1 MLAKSAGQ
9 EPGDASRYSEDDDVD
24 SELGQYRVTGD
35 EDADGEIDDG
45 RCEPDPNEKIRAV
58 HGRSILALVDL
69 SSDKNEHGQQNQPD
83 HGDSKR
89 VHLRRKKAVV
99 GPNMFER

>member
-1 MLAKSAGQ
+1 M
-9 EPGDASRYSEDDDVD
+9 DAASQTQMKRYAP
-24 SELGQYRVTGD
+24 YT
-35 EDADGEIDDG
+35 
-45 RCEPDPNEKIRAV
+45 
-58 HGRSILALVDL
+58 GRSILALVDL

-89 VHLRRKKAVV
+89 VHFRRKKAVV

>member
-1 MLAKSAGQ
+1 
-9 EPGDASRYSEDDDVD
+9 
-24 SELGQYRVTGD
+24 
-35 EDADGEIDDG
+35 
-45 RCEPDPNEKIRAV
+45 
-58 HGRSILALVDL
+58 LVDL